1 MGIEKFLGEEGKGKG
16 RLPEWAVKLSEE
28 LAQTQARKVVYAV
41 TFGELKS
48 REGWPWWLLGVPGV
62 VLALLWL

>member
-16 RLPEWAVKLSEE
+16 HLPEWPVKLSEE
-28 LAQTQARKVVYAV
+28 LAQTQARKVVYTV

-48 REGWPWWLLGVPGV
+48 REGRPWWLLGVPGV